1 MYNPISCDFFDQLD
15 VAMQRKIP
23 STIIYLEN
31 ETNEEQFTLEG
42 IVKNMEVVDGKEFLV
57 LETKEKVRLDLV
69 IKFNGRRHRED

>member
-1 MYNPISCDFFDQLD
+1 MYNPISCDFFDQLN

-23 STIIYLEN
+23 STIIYLEDEN
-31 ETNEEQFTLEG
+31 NDEQFTLKG
-42 IVKNMEVVDGKEFLV
+42 IVKTMEVVDGKEFLV

>member
-1 MYNPISCDFFDQLD
+1 MYNPISCDFFDQLN

-31 ETNEEQFTLEG
+31 ETSEDQFTLEG
-42 IVKNMEVVDGKEFLV
+42 IVKTMEVVDGKEFLV

-69 IKFNGRRHRED
+69 IKFNGRRHREG